1 MYSISYNGV
10 YESYAILIY
19 MHIQTFTTEKEW
31 IEASVKSIQENL
43 TIGIQKDKTTSLAVS
58 GGSTPFPIY
67 EALSQKPI
75 QWDKVNL
82 IQVDERYVPENSNE
96 SNWTNI
102 QKSFKNTQFHKIIRF
117 KYTKSIEK
125 SLHSANIQLP
135 EQLGVV
141 VLGMGLDGHF
151 ASLFPGAEYWDKTH
165 ITKSLITQASESYIT
180 RDRLSLSP
188 EYILQSHYIIVILK
202 GKDKY
207 DYLINSLNQNYKPT
221 QFPLQYI
228 LGHTNLSIYCYLD

>member
-1 MYSISYNGV
+1 MN
-10 YESYAILIY
+10 
-19 MHIQTFTTEKEW
+19 IQTFNTEREW
-31 IEASVKSIQENL
+31 IEAGVNSVQEYL
-43 TIGIQKDKTTSLAVS
+43 DICIREKQISSLAVS

-67 EALSQKPI
+67 EALSQKSI

-82 IQVDERYVPENSNE
+82 VEVDERYVPENSDE
-96 SNWTNI
+96 SNWANI
-102 QKSFKNTQFHKIIRF
+102 QKSFNNTPFHHIIRF

-125 SLHSANIQLP
+125 SLHSVNLQLP

-141 VLGMGLDGHF
+141 ILGMGLDGHF
-151 ASLFPGAEYWDKTH
+151 ASLFPGAEYWNKIHT
-165 ITKSLITQASESYIT
+165 TKSLITQAPESYIT

-207 DYLINSLNQNYKPT
+207 DYLINSLNQNYTPT

-228 LGHTNLSIYCYLD
+228 AGHANLFIYCYLD